1 MKKETAQRLIDTTP
15 GFDADCIALGDLTES
30 PYFSTPEEVVRSWPM
45 EEQKAFE
52 AEKQAF
58 FTGTLLHGA
67 DGSIKP
73 YAIGSSKVG
82 AIFGYNRFC
91 PPSVLY
97 EHLRYPEVYAAQR
110 TENKTTATGHR
121 AEPYIMDSFRLETGI
136 DVYNWTVQ
144 MGNRN
149 IPFGL
154 VDVDGLLA
162 EDGVLG
168 IYEGKC
174 PQVFATQKPWLQ
186 IKRRG
191 NGPDCAE
198 LIPMDYFLQ
207 VQWAMLITGLPFAY
221 ICAGGWGMRQDD
233 IAYVR
238 IEKLPPDGQEAL
250 LEGVRLFVRNT
261 ARGIRPSDVDYQDK
275 KRLLEEYSKMYLCKE
290 LSEKPVT
297 LPSCASALIET
308 IRSAEEKK
316 KEIKR
321 AVKALEEELDLKE
334 IERSAAAAKAALA
347 EMMYTSKHAV
357 ATDASGKQVLVSYE
371 FGRGS
376 FDKDLCEKKYPEVFR
391 EVYRPKTRS
400 IKLG

>member
-1 MKKETAQRLIDTTP
+1 
-15 GFDADCIALGDLTES
+15 
-30 PYFSTPEEVVRSWPM
+30 
-45 EEQKAFE
+45 
-52 AEKQAF
+52 
-58 FTGTLLHGA
+58 
-67 DGSIKP
+67 
-73 YAIGSSKVG
+73 
-82 AIFGYNRFC
+82 
-91 PPSVLY
+91 
-97 EHLRYPEVYAAQR
+97 
-110 TENKTTATGHR
+110 
-121 AEPYIMDSFRLETGI
+121 
-136 DVYNWTVQ
+136 

-400 IKLG
+400 IGWAMSGFLQTEARGPTPTPVSLRRPSNAPAAVRNSTILRVCRSLRSYSAAAAQNVRRWFTRALIGSTVYLSVQLWLRRPQQPLRVQSV